1 MTAIDTVNAKAIF
14 DSIISSCLGIHEV
27 PKYTI
32 ADVKPEK
39 KLIKVI
45 MENRELKVAVL
56 KQARNLRGKTIM
68 GNQNVFLSDDSP
80 PSVREV

>member
-1 MTAIDTVNAKAIF
+1 M
-14 DSIISSCLGIHEV
+14 
-27 PKYTI
+27 I
-32 ADVKPEK
+32 ANVKPEK

-68 GNQNVFLSDDSP
+68 GNELYRISFIRQ
-80 PSVREV
+80 